1 MSIDNCDSSFRVM
14 TYNIRLNLDEDD
26 QNQWKFRKSRLI
38 SLIQDHESDLLGIQ
52 ESLSE
57 QVSDLKEALPEFDE
71 YGVGCDDGDNQ
82 GEFNTIFYRFTR
94 FELLDKGTF
103 WFSETPEIPGSKG
116 WDANKTRI
124 CSWVKLR
131 DRQTHQSLY
140 YFNTHFDHIGV
151 TARLESA
158 RLLLARIQK
167 IADSSTPVILTG
179 DLNTAPDTDPYH
191 TITTNSSLQD
201 AINLTETPHDGPNG
215 TWATFSVEENIGD
228 RIDYIF
234 VTSQYIR
241 VLKHAILIDSNN
253 EYYPSDHLPVLAEL
267 VIKDDSVP
275 AQNIGVPK
283 HGISSDGD
291 NEYHSS
297 VLTKLVLKNEDE
309 VDSLFLQSK

>member
-14 TYNIRLNLDEDD
+14 TYNVRFDQVEDD
-26 QNQWKFRKSRLI
+26 QNQWEFRKNRLI
-38 SLIQDHESDLLGIQ
+38 SLIQDHESDLLGVQ
-52 ESLSE
+52 EPLPE
-57 QVSDLKEALPEFDE
+57 QVADLKEALPEFDE

-82 GEFNTIFYRFTR
+82 GEFNIIFYRFAR

-103 WFSETPEIPGSKG
+103 WLSETPDIPGSKG

-131 DRQTHQSLY
+131 DRQTQQSLY
-140 YFNTHFDHIGV
+140 YFNTHFDHSGV

-158 RLLLARIQK
+158 RLLLARIQT
-167 IADSSTPVILTG
+167 IADSLTPVILTG
-179 DLNTAPDTDPYH
+179 DLNTDPDSDPYH

-215 TWATFSVEENIGD
+215 TWTTFSVAENIGD

-234 VTSQYIR
+234 VTPQNIR
-241 VLKHAILIDSNN
+241 VLKHAILTDSNN
-253 EYYPSDHLPVLAEL
+253 EYYPSNHLPVLAEIA
-267 VIKDDSVP
+267 IKDDSVP
-275 AQNIGVPK
+275 AQNMGVSK
-283 HGISSDGD
+283 HTTLTAAD

-297 VLTKLVLKNEDE
+297 VLAKIVLKNNNE
-309 VDSLFLQSK
+309 VD